1 MASGKISKNARREG
15 AQELL
20 SKWGGKIIM
29 KSVFENGRMR
39 HVAVCEKTGNTGR
52 RPKDLM

>member
-1 MASGKISKNARREG
+1 MTRRMSKNGRRDG
-15 AQELL
+15 SQALI

-39 HVAVCEKTGNTGR
+39 HLAVCDKTGNEGR
-52 RPKDLM
+52 KPRDLM